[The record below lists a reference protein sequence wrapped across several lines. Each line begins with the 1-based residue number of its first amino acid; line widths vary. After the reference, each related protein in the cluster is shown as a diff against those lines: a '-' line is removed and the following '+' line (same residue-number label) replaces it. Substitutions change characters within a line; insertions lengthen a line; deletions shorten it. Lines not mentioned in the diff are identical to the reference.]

1 MKFIATTSDKIK
13 DISIVSGQLIFSRDD
28 RVIYL
33 DSGKERTSFQ
43 QILSVPTE
51 EFRLELTFPIQGF
64 YFVEDT
70 KILWR
75 YQNGAWLQVTEPP
88 KESVVFLSQKDF
100 PEQGKEGILY
110 VDGNSIYR
118 WNDATQ
124 NYSQIGAGG
133 ETLNWG
139 AII

>member
-13 DISIVSGQLIFSRDD
+13 DIAVTSGQLIFSRDD

-33 DSGKERTSFQ
+33 DAGTERTSFQ

-51 EFRLELTFPIQGF
+51 EFRSELTFPIQGF

-75 YQNGAWLQVTEPP
+75 YQNGTWLQVTEPP
-88 KESVVFLSQKDF
+88 KESIIFLSQEDF

-110 VDGNSIYR
+110 VDGDTLYR

-124 NYSQIGAGG
+124 NYSKIGTGG